1 MTSVN
6 ISGSKSTYG
15 LIFPPVAGSLSIG
28 PVGVPR
34 YWFDVSPP
42 GKPDICYEKGDIRL
56 QEYTVVQE
64 KWPLVVTGKLQVMG
78 EGWGSVCADGIQ
90 GC

>member
-1 MTSVN
+1 M
-6 ISGSKSTYG
+6 
-15 LIFPPVAGSLSIG
+15 
-28 PVGVPR
+28 
-34 YWFDVSPP
+34 SPP
-42 GKPDICYEKGDIRL
+42 EKPDICYEKGDIRL
-56 QEYTVVQE
+56 QEYTVVQD